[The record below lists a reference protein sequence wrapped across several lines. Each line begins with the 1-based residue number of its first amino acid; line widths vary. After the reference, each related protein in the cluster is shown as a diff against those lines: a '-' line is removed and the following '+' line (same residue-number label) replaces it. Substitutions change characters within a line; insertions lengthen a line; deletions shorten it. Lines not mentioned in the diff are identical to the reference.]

1 MSNIAEDLKSG
12 KITLGFLADE
22 LFIKM
27 REYEDRIV
35 LNYDQIQSPKNDP
48 YVIQC
53 RGLVLSKDFEVLC
66 LPFDRF
72 FNLGETIDHCAYI
85 DWSKAKCYE
94 KVDGSLIKIYH
105 DGNKWYCATRGT
117 AFGESD
123 VFGWP
128 CTFAELVYRALD
140 VSDDAEFNSICNEHL
155 DPDVTYLFEVT
166 ARENRVVT
174 NYIGYTLWY
183 LASRNK
189 LTGEYI
195 DSSNLC
201 EKFGA
206 KLPNAYGFGGVEECV
221 HTASNLPDLQE
232 GYVLYQDDKPFCKIK
247 SPAYVAVHHIRGEG
261 LNPKRI
267 CQLVLTNE
275 QDEYLKYFPEDEEY
289 ITPYV
294 DKLNVMLEDIRMVAF
309 NVRNIEDQKSFALV
323 VKNFPYSAVLFK
335 WKKTKGDVID
345 VFHSQPDNYK
355 LKLFNTIMGVD
366 VEELEKEY
374 A

>member
-72 FNLGETIDHCAYI
+72 FNLGETVDHCAYI
-85 DWSKAKCYE
+85 DWTKAKCYE

-105 DGNKWYCATRGT
+105 DGNKWNCATRGT

-128 CTFAELVYRALD
+128 YTFAELAYRALD
-140 VSDDAEFNSICNEHL
+140 ASDDAEFNLLCGKHL
-155 DPDVTYLFEVT
+155 DPEVSYMFEVT

-174 NYIGYTLWY
+174 NYSGYTLWY

-195 DSSNLC
+195 DSSNSC

-289 ITPYV
+289 ITQYV
-294 DKLNVMLEDIRMVAF
+294 NELNSMLEEIQMVEF
-309 NVRNIEDQKSFALV
+309 NVRNIEDQKSFALA
-323 VKNFPYSAVLFK
+323 VKDLSYSAVLFN
-335 WKKTKGDVID
+335 WRKTKGDV
-345 VFHSQPDNYK
+345 VATFHSQPINYK

-366 VEELEKEY
+366 IKERDKE
-374 A
+374 